1 MDKRYL
7 DLLKKGAGIWNKLR
21 EENPEQKV
29 NLSGS
34 QLSRRDLSEFDLS
47 NINLSGADL
56 TKTDLTN
63 AKLENS
69 SLARAI
75 LSEAKLPKRHLFG
88 TDLSET
94 DLSFSDLTGAILTNS
109 NLNQANL
116 KGASFQYA
124 DLTNAN
130 LVETLA
136 IATNFAGANFTG
148 ACIENWRISSETH
161 LEEVTCDYIYLKVT
175 EKNGKIDFQERRPR
189 NINEIF
195 SPDEF
200 AILVRQTLKT
210 IDLIFI
216 DGIDWQVFFSSFQE
230 LSKYYKNSALNI
242 QAIERKKES
251 FVVRL
256 EVSVTSNE
264 AEIESSFKE
273 LYEQN
278 IKQLERQ
285 VANYAKLIEA
295 EKVEKS
301 TLMGI
306 VKTMAESQGSKYD
319 LRGSKFGGGFA
330 AEGGYQSGGQFNDYS
345 IQIDANIDE
354 ITRLIQSL
362 KAATKTFPE
371 VQQADIEVEIEE
383 LQADLADK
391 RKRDPKRLGKRV
403 RSLWLAACAIAV
415 GVAGVADFSNNLL
428 ELSEKLDI
436 PIAEELIQQNPHIL
450 PNG

>member
-7 DLLKKGAGIWNKLR
+7 DLLKKGADIWNKLR

-47 NINLSGADL
+47 NVNLSGADL

-75 LSEAKLPKRHLFG
+75 LSETKLPKHHLFG

-94 DLSFSDLTGAILTNS
+94 DLSFSDLTGAILTNA

-124 DLTNAN
+124 DLTNVN

-136 IATNFAGANFTG
+136 IATNFSGANFTG

-161 LEEVTCDYIYLKVT
+161 LEEVICDYIYLKVT
-175 EKNGKIDFQERRPR
+175 ERNGKIDFQERRPS

-230 LSKYYKNSALNI
+230 LCKYYKNSALNI

-256 EVSVTSNE
+256 EVAVTSNE
-264 AEIESSFKE
+264 AEIEARFKE

-285 VANYAKLIEA
+285 VANYEKLMET

-306 VKTMAESQGSKYD
+306 VKTMAESQQKPNVSINIKDSNVGAFSTGDGEVTASQFSQAIATNLSDITQLLNKLKVDVRD
-319 LRGSKFGGGFA
+319 LPNGKQ
-330 AEGGYQSGGQFNDYS
+330 ES
-345 IQIDANIDE
+345 IE
-354 ITRLIQSL
+354 IHLDDLADDIIYESNRTPKRLSTRLIAIWGIL
-362 KAATKTFPE
+362 
-371 VQQADIEVEIEE
+371 
-383 LQADLADK
+383 
-391 RKRDPKRLGKRV
+391 
-403 RSLWLAACAIAV
+403 CAIAV
-415 GVAGVADFSNNLL
+415 GTAGVADFSNNIL
-428 ELSEKLDI
+428 ELSEKLNI
-436 PIAEELIQQNPHIL
+436 PFPVELIQQNPHIL
-450 PNG
+450 PGS